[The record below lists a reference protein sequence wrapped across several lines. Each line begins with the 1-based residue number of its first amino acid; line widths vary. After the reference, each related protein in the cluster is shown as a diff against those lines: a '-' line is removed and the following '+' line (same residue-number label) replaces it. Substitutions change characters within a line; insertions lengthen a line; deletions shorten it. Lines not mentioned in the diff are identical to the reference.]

1 MPLFEGPAL
10 LGGAMADAASTDGWA
25 VLLGLAP
32 VVVGGI
38 IGFAAGVGGN
48 WFNQRWQ
55 AEADKKR
62 RREDKF
68 QELVTALYDHRHWLK
83 ALGNSGAFGAA
94 ELLEVSP
101 MARLRAIAALYFP
114 TYRQALTK
122 LDAAADHYEM
132 WTFPAGQERLSKGKL
147 EQVTL
152 EAGRKAYGPYAEAFR
167 ELVDGLEEFA
177 AKEFRGE
184 AE

>member
-1 MPLFEGPAL
+1 M
-10 LGGAMADAASTDGWA
+10 
-25 VLLGLAP
+25 LGLAP

-68 QELVTALYDHRHWLK
+68 QELVTALYEHRHWLK
-83 ALGNSGAFGAA
+83 ALGNSRAFGST
-94 ELLEVSP
+94 EPSEVSP
-101 MARLRAIAALYFP
+101 MARIRAIAAIYFP

-132 WTFPAGQERLSKGKL
+132 WTFLAGQERGSKGKL

-152 EAGRKAYGPYAEAFR
+152 EAGQKAYSPYAEAFR
-167 ELVDGLEEFA
+167 EHIDRLEEFA
-177 AKEFRGE
+177 TREFRAE

>member
-10 LGGAMADAASTDGWA
+10 LGGQWRTRQAQMVGPFCSASRRSLLAASSGSRPAWGGTGSTNDGK
-25 VLLGLAP
+25 LRLT
-32 VVVGGI
+32 
-38 IGFAAGVGGN
+38 
-48 WFNQRWQ
+48 
-55 AEADKKR
+55 